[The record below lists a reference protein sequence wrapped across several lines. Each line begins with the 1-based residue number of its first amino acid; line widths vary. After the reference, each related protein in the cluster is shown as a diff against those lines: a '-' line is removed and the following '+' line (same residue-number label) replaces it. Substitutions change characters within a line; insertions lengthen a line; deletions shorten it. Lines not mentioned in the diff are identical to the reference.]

1 MAVRSRTYTR
11 TSANAPA
18 PYSYTLL
25 TLSVSQLLVP
35 FGAPRQFLN
44 LLPGSGLFV
53 RFWAPFPFRGSLS
66 VSGFIVRLLV
76 RFGFPCLAPCPFR
89 CRLSVSGLRVCF
101 EIVCPFWRHVRF
113 KPSWPFRRLV
123 RFGVPC
129 SFRSLVSVSE
139 SLVRGAPGFGAS
151 FSVSAPLVPFEA
163 CCSFWGWLPVSAL
176 LSVPIPLVRFDS
188 LARFL
193 VSVRFGVPCPFG
205 CLVSVLGVRF
215 RI

>member
-11 TSANAPA
+11 TSANVHA
-18 PYSYTLL
+18 PYSFTLL
-25 TLSVSQLLVP
+25 TLSVCQLLVR

-53 RFWAPFPFRGSLS
+53 RFWAPCPFRDSLSVSGFFVRLLVRFGVPCLVPCPFRGSLS
-66 VSGFIVRLLV
+66 VSGLLV
-76 RFGFPCLAPCPFR
+76 CFGF
-89 CRLSVSGLRVCF
+89 
-101 EIVCPFWRHVRF
+101 VCPFWGHVGL

-129 SFRSLVSVSE
+129 SCRSLVE

-163 CCSFWGWLPVSAL
+163 RCSFWGWLPVSAL

-205 CLVSVLGVRF
+205 GLVSVLGVRF
-215 RI
+215 GI